1 MRKIAFFDLEGPI
14 STQDNAYEVLGLV
27 PNGHKVF
34 EVISKY
40 DDILAL
46 ERRPNYEAGDTLSL
60 IAPFLV
66 AHQIGENEIYEVSKK
81 AYLVRG
87 INRIVTQLKEQGWMV
102 YIISTSYEQHAM
114 NIACQLGIAEENVK
128 CTRFPLDRY
137 LTEFG
142 GEDYQPILNAERE
155 ILSLHPP
162 QNEDQIKERLD
173 GFFFRDLPNVNVGKV
188 LTDMSVC
195 GGMRKV
201 DAMKELA
208 ARDGL
213 DISEAVA
220 IGDSITDMRMLE
232 FLKEQGGLSVVFNGN
247 EYALPYGTVSLATS
261 DMRNLSIITENW
273 ETGGKDAV
281 LQAVRERESA
291 GDDPYYHVLEGR
303 DTFDDVLQVHL
314 DMRKMVRGEAGRLG

>member
-1 MRKIAFFDLEGPI
+1 MRKVAFFDLEGPI

-27 PNGHKVF
+27 PSGHRVF

-66 AHQIGENEIYEVSKK
+66 AHEIGENDIYDVSKK

-87 INRIVTQLKEQGWMV
+87 IKRMISHLKEDEWIV

-114 NIACQLGIAEENVK
+114 NIACQLGIEEENVR
-128 CTRFPLDRY
+128 CTKFPLDEY
-137 LTEFG
+137 LVEFG
-142 GEDYQPILNAERE
+142 EEDYQPILSAEKE
-155 ILSLHPP
+155 ILALYPP
-162 QNEDQIKERLD
+162 ENEELIKQRLD
-173 GFFFRDLPNVNVGKV
+173 SFFFGDLPNVNVGKV
-188 LTDMSVC
+188 LTDMRVC

-208 ARDGL
+208 ERDGI
-213 DISEAVA
+213 DFSQAVA

-247 EYALPYGTVSLATS
+247 EYALPYGTVSLATQ
-261 DMRNLSIITENW
+261 DMRNLSLITDSW
-273 ETGGKDAV
+273 ERGGKEAV
-281 LQAVRERESA
+281 IQSVKERETS
-291 GDDPYYHVLEGR
+291 GEDPYFHVLEGR
-303 DTFDDVLQVHL
+303 DVFEDILEIHKMV
-314 DMRKMVRGEAGRLG
+314 RKMVRGEAGKLG